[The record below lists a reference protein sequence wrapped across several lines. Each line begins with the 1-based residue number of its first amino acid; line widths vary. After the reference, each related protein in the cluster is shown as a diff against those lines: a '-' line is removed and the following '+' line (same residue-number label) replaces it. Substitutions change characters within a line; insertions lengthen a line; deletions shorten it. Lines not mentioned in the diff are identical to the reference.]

1 MPRPAAYDPKRSFAF
16 ELSISIGKQGEDLRI
31 EFMFAPYHVT
41 TRYADFEFETYAD
54 PVGDDRGAD
63 RRDDAGRDPDLAQHP
78 ARATPTNDPI
88 PLREAVTMG
97 TGLTIS

>member
-1 MPRPAAYDPKRSFAF
+1 
-16 ELSISIGKQGEDLRI
+16 
-31 EFMFAPYHVT
+31 MFAPYHVT

-63 RRDDAGRDPDLAQHP
+63 RRTDAGRDPDLAQHP